1 MLVKD
6 IGMLYKHYTSEN
18 NFIVRR
24 MIGTTIHNL
33 KNELAEYHRT
43 LGILKQIDN
52 EEWLLSKNM
61 DMLDKN
67 IVVLK
72 KKIKYK
78 QMQIN
83 LAKLIFDNWR
93 YISALEAACIIYSKI
108 YDTKDNPF
116 IKENLLNL
124 IKKHFKFI
132 FINACAPITSQVE
145 REIPKYIITLN
156 KYYNKTYYKKYRRK

>member
-6 IGMLYKHYTSEN
+6 IDTFYKHYRGEN
-18 NFIVRR
+18 HFIIRR

-33 KNELAEYHRT
+33 KNELAEYNRT
-43 LGILKQIDN
+43 LSILKQIDN

-67 IVVLK
+67 IVAIK
-72 KKIKYK
+72 RKIKYK

-93 YISALEAACIIYSKI
+93 YTPALESACIIYSMI

-116 IKENLLNL
+116 IKENLPNL

-132 FINACAPITSQVE
+132 FINCNDSHL
-145 REIPKYIITLN
+145 REIPKDIVTLN
-156 KYYNKTYYKKYRRK
+156 IYYNKTYNKKYRRKK

>member
-61 DMLDKN
+61 DMLEAAKEDKKTKE
-67 IVVLK
+67 IAEIA
-72 KKIKYK
+72 KI
-78 QMQIN
+78 
-83 LAKLIFDNWR
+83 
-93 YISALEAACIIYSKI
+93 YISKFLYLPSNARIIVEINTKI
-108 YDTKDNPF
+108 N
-116 IKENLLNL
+116 E
-124 IKKHFKFI
+124 
-132 FINACAPITSQVE
+132 E
-145 REIPKYIITLN
+145 
-156 KYYNKTYYKKYRRK
+156 

>member
-132 FINACAPITSQVE
+132 FINCNDTHL
-145 REIPKYIITLN
+145 REIPKDIITLN